1 MRSKKIIDF
10 ITQQFVGAARTRWL
24 SAPENT
30 KPRCLENHR
39 WEGQAVVVDGE
50 YGFYGWI
57 KRNFISPKFKEAK
70 YNELQHLSWQSYPQ
84 QMSKMTGKL
93 TPRNMQDFISW
104 YKEAL
109 EISGTNWGDILNQK
123 TEFFR
128 RIDPRIITEIRTWE
142 VSNPNPTMEQIYAI
156 AQGFEM
162 NHTGMTPYM
171 GIAPLT
177 NRNNNKSTI

>member
-1 MRSKKIIDF
+1 
-10 ITQQFVGAARTRWL
+10 
-24 SAPENT
+24 
-30 KPRCLENHR
+30 
-39 WEGQAVVVDGE
+39 
-50 YGFYGWI
+50 
-57 KRNFISPKFKEAK
+57 
-70 YNELQHLSWQSYPQ
+70 
-84 QMSKMTGKL
+84 
-93 TPRNMQDFISW
+93 MQDFISW

-109 EISGTNWGDILNQK
+109 EISGTNYGDILNQK

-128 RIDPRIITEIRTWE
+128 RIDPRIVAEIRTWE

-177 NRNNNKSTI
+177 NRNDRRITRQRNKYSNNIEVENIEAELSNMSLYEQHQNEIDNITGTFSGGVISMDC